1 MTGIAVCY
9 SGSENDAERA
19 LAPIRR
25 LGTPLVDNFRA
36 MDYVALQRSG
46 DTDDPRAR
54 AAYLKSGFLPD
65 LPADLVSAVVD
76 GFEGDPGRTT
86 IVVYQQGGGA
96 INRVANDATAFTHR
110 DAAGNL
116 LVITNWAFGDDPT
129 EHIGW
134 TRRYWATLEPFTQGF
149 YTNDMG
155 PDLTAATINRNDR
168 ENYPRLVRIKN
179 EYDSGNLFRLNAN
192 VQPTV

>member
-9 SGSENDAERA
+9 SGLETDAERA

-25 LGTPLVDNFRA
+25 LGTPLVDSVRA

-86 IVVYQQGGGA
+86 IVAYQQGGGA

-129 EHIGW
+129 EHVAW
-134 TRRYWATLEPFTQGF
+134 TRRYWASLEPFSQGF

-155 PDLTAATINRNDR
+155 PDLTAATINRNYR

-179 EYDSGNLFRLNAN
+179 VYDPGHLFHLNDN
-192 VQPTV
+192 VE